1 MTAVLGA
8 IAVSAG
14 LVLLAASRPRV
25 TVEGQGAALSG
36 ELDTPA
42 ATALALVALAGVG
55 ALLLVRG
62 WARTVIATG
71 LVLVGVGVV
80 VAMATIPDYGWFTYS
95 GDVPAATR
103 SAWAWLGM
111 GAGVLLAIAAA
122 VAAVRARR
130 WPQPRRRY
138 DSPAPGRPP
147 RDANPWDALDRG
159 EDPTG

>member
-1 MTAVLGA
+1 M
-8 IAVSAG
+8 
-14 LVLLAASRPRV
+14 

-42 ATALALVALAGVG
+42 AAALALVALAGVG

-62 WARTVIATG
+62 WARTVIATV

-80 VAMATIPDYGWFTYS
+80 VTMATIPEYGWFTYS
-95 GDVPAATR
+95 GDPPAATR
-103 SAWAWLGM
+103 SAWAWVGM
-111 GAGVLLAIAAA
+111 GAGVLLGVAAA
-122 VAAVRARR
+122 VAVVRAGR
-130 WPQPRRRY
+130 WPQPRRGF
-138 DSPAPGRPP
+138 DAPAPGRAP